1 MSDLTDQLEAAGQAR
16 LAASLC
22 ALSGADSDR
31 LALQC
36 AQLDLPLIERLV
48 TTMVRS
54 PAPQARRGQIGV
66 AAADR
71 LGADPAA
78 RAEAQAVGEQALRA
92 NRVAVVLLA
101 GGQGTRLGFDAPKG
115 TFAIGPVS
123 NATLFGIHAAG
134 VEATRARFGCDLP
147 FLVMTSPTNDAAT
160 VAFLEHQVWFG
171 LDPGTV
177 RTFPQG
183 MLPAVDRDTGDIL
196 LHAPDRI
203 ALSPDGHGGTFRA
216 MGRAAIL
223 SDLEERGIDVI
234 MTMQVDNPLMRP
246 ADPELIGAHLMARAE
261 MSTLVVAKMVPE
273 ERMGVMATVDG
284 HTAMVEYTNLPPE
297 LEQARDADGS
307 LTYWAGSTGVHC
319 LDRAFATRIATGQVA
334 LPFHRA
340 EKKVPCLEAP
350 DPAEP
355 NAVKFEAFMFD
366 ALPLAARTA
375 TVEMARDERFAP
387 VKNADGADSPETC
400 RAAMVARAAH
410 WLRQAGVM
418 VPDGVSVEIDPRV
431 AQDADDLLGRVP
443 SDLVIDGP
451 LYLK

>member
-16 LAASLC
+16 LAATLQ
-22 ALSGADSDR
+22 ALAGEAHDR

-36 AQLDLPLIERLV
+36 ASLDLPLVQRLV
-48 TTMVRS
+48 DTMVR
-54 PAPQARRGQIGV
+54 APQEAEHRGEIGPAHV
-66 AAADR
+66 DR
-71 LGADPAA
+71 LRDHPDG
-78 RAEAQAVGEQALRA
+78 RAEARVVGEQALRA
-92 NRVAVVLLA
+92 NRLAVVLLA

-160 VAFLEHQVWFG
+160 VAFLEHQAWFG
-171 LDPGTV
+171 LDPRTV

-203 ALSPDGHGGTFRA
+203 ALSPDGHGGIFRA
-216 MGRAAIL
+216 MGHAAIL
-223 SDLEERGIDVI
+223 GDLEERGIDVI

-246 ADPELIGAHLMARAE
+246 ADPEFIGAHLMARAE
-261 MSTLVVAKMVPE
+261 MSTLVVAKMAPE

-284 HTAMVEYTNLPPE
+284 RAALVEYTDLPPD
-297 LEQARDADGS
+297 LEQARDGDGS
-307 LTYWAGSTGVHC
+307 LAYWAGSTGVHC
-319 LDRAFATRIATGQVA
+319 LDRAFATRIATGQVM

-340 EKKVPCLEAP
+340 EKMVSCVEAP
-350 DPAEP
+350 DPAES

-375 TVEMARDERFAP
+375 TVEMARAERFAP

-410 WLRQAGVM
+410 WLRQVGVT
-418 VPDGVSVEIDPRV
+418 VPDGVSVEIDPRF
-431 AQDADDLLGRVP
+431 AQDASDLLGRVP